1 VKPLF
6 VEEGLTVRKLRPLL
20 LFSLVLAAVLIPSSG
35 HAADPVLNAKVG
47 PGFSIAMTDSN
58 GVKITHIDA
67 GTYTINVQDLSAEHN
82 FDLFGPGSV
91 QMATDV
97 AGTGSTTW
105 TVTFTDGIYNYHC
118 DAHPG
123 QMKGAFAV
131 GTASLPPPPA
141 PKPKPKN
148 LSGKVGPGKT
158 ISLKTASGAAVKKLA
173 AGRYRLSVNDITKA
187 DNFHLVGPGANKK
200 TGVKFRGTA
209 TWTVVLQ
216 KGKTYTVRSDAT
228 TKLRK
233 TFKVS

>member
-6 VEEGLTVRKLRPLL
+6 VEEGLPVRKLRPLL
-20 LFSLVLAAVLIPSSG
+20 LFPLVLAAVLLPASG

-47 PGFSIAMTDSN
+47 PGFSISMNDAN
-58 GVKITHIDA
+58 GVKVTHIDP

-82 FDLFGPGSV
+82 FDLFGTGV

-97 AGTGSTTW
+97 AATGNTTW

-131 GTASLPPPPA
+131 GTASLPNP
-141 PKPKPKN
+141 PKPTKPKN

-173 AGRYRLSVNDITKA
+173 AGRYRLSVKDMTKA
-187 DNFHLVGPGANKK
+187 DNFHLIGPGANKK
-200 TGVKFRGTA
+200 TGVKFRGTT
-209 TWTVVLQ
+209 TWIVVLR
-216 KGKTYTVRSDAT
+216 KAKTYTVRSDAT

>member
-1 VKPLF
+1 VKPPF

-20 LFSLVLAAVLIPSSG
+20 LFPLVLAAVVLPGSG

-47 PGFSIAMTDSN
+47 PGFSISMNDGN
-58 GVKITHIDA
+58 GVKVTHIDP

-82 FDLFGPGSV
+82 FDLFGPGV

-97 AGTGSTTW
+97 AGVGNTTW

-123 QMKGAFAV
+123 QMKGSFAV
-131 GTASLPPPPA
+131 GTASLPPPPT
-141 PKPKPKN
+141 PKPKPKS

-173 AGRYRLSVNDITKA
+173 AGRYRLSVKDMTKA
-187 DNFHLVGPGANKK
+187 DNFHLIGAGANKK
-200 TGVKFRGTA
+200 TGIKFRGTV
-209 TWTVVLQ
+209 TWTVVLRA
-216 KGKTYTVRSDAT
+216 GKTYTVRSDAT
-228 TKLRK
+228 KKLLK

>member
-1 VKPLF
+1 VKPLI
-6 VEEGLTVRKLRPLL
+6 VEEGLTVRKLRPLM
-20 LFSLVLAAVLIPSSG
+20 LFPFVLAAVLLPGSG
-35 HAADPVLNAKVG
+35 HAADPVLMAKVG
-47 PGFSIAMTDSN
+47 PGFSISMNDSN
-58 GVKITHIDA
+58 GVKVTHIDA

-82 FDLFGPGSV
+82 FDLFGTGV

-97 AGTGSTTW
+97 AGVGNTTW

-123 QMKGAFAV
+123 QMKGSFAV
-131 GTASLPPPPA
+131 GTASLPPPPT

-173 AGRYRLSVNDITKA
+173 AGRYRLSVKDMTKA
-187 DNFHLVGPGANKK
+187 DNFHLIGPGANKK
-200 TGVKFRGTA
+200 TGIKFRGTV
-209 TWTVVLQ
+209 TWTVALRG
-216 KGKTYTVRSDAT
+216 GKTYSVRSDAT
-228 TKLRK
+228 KKLLK

>member
-20 LFSLVLAAVLIPSSG
+20 LFPLVLAAVVLPGSG

-47 PGFSIAMTDSN
+47 PGFSISMNDGN
-58 GVKITHIDA
+58 GVKVTHIDP

-82 FDLFGPGSV
+82 FDLFGPGV

-97 AGTGSTTW
+97 AGVGNTTW

-123 QMKGAFAV
+123 QMKGSFA
-131 GTASLPPPPA
+131 
-141 PKPKPKN
+141 
-148 LSGKVGPGKT
+148 VGPGKT

-173 AGRYRLSVNDITKA
+173 AGRYRLAVKDMTKA
-187 DNFHLVGPGANKK
+187 DNFHLIGAGANKK
-200 TGVKFRGTA
+200 TGVKFRGTV
-209 TWTVVLQ
+209 TWTVVLRA
-216 KGKTYTVRSDAT
+216 GKTYTVRSDAT
-228 TKLRK
+228 KKLLK

>member
-6 VEEGLTVRKLRPLL
+6 VEEGLPVRKFRLLL
-20 LFSLVLAAVLIPSSG
+20 LFPLVLAAALLPGSG

-47 PGFSIAMTDSN
+47 PGFSISMNDAN
-58 GVKITHIDA
+58 GVKVTHIDA
-67 GTYTINVQDLSAEHN
+67 GTYTINVQDLSSEHN
-82 FDLFGPGSV
+82 FDLFGPGV

-97 AGTGSTTW
+97 AATGNTTW

-123 QMKGAFAV
+123 QMKGSFAV

-173 AGRYRLSVNDITKA
+173 AGRYRLSVKDMTKA
-187 DNFHLVGPGANKK
+187 DNFHLIGPGANKK
-200 TGVKFRGTA
+200 TGVTFRGTT
-209 TWTVVLQ
+209 TWTVVLRA
-216 KGKTYTVRSDAT
+216 GKTYTVRSDAT
-228 TKLRK
+228 KKLRK

>member
-6 VEEGLTVRKLRPLL
+6 VEEGLPVRKLRPLL
-20 LFSLVLAAVLIPSSG
+20 LFPLVLAAVLLPASG

-47 PGFSIAMTDSN
+47 PGFSISMNDAN
-58 GVKITHIDA
+58 GVKVTHIDP

-82 FDLFGPGSV
+82 FDLFGTGV

-97 AGTGSTTW
+97 AATGNTTW

-131 GTASLPPPPA
+131 GTASLPTP
-141 PKPKPKN
+141 PKPTKPKN

-173 AGRYRLSVNDITKA
+173 AGRYRLSVKDMTKA
-187 DNFHLVGPGANKK
+187 DNFHLIGPGANKK
-200 TGVKFRGTA
+200 TGVKFRGTT
-209 TWTVVLQ
+209 TWTVVLR
-216 KGKTYTVRSDAT
+216 KAKTYTVRSDAT

>member
-6 VEEGLTVRKLRPLL
+6 VEEGLPVRKFRPLL
-20 LFSLVLAAVLIPSSG
+20 LFPLLLAAVLLPSSG
-35 HAADPVLNAKVG
+35 HAADPVLTAKVG
-47 PGFSIAMTDSN
+47 PGFSISMNDAN
-58 GVKITHIDA
+58 GVKVTHIDA

-82 FDLFGPGSV
+82 FDLFGPGV

-131 GTASLPPPPA
+131 GTASLPAPPKPA
-141 PKPKPKN
+141 PKPKK

-158 ISLKTASGAAVKKLA
+158 ISLKSASGATVKQLA
-173 AGRYRLSVNDITKA
+173 AGKYRLTVTDMTKA
-187 DNFHLVGPGANKK
+187 DNFHLIGPGANKK
-200 TGVKFRGTA
+200 TGVTFRGSA
-209 TWTVVLQ
+209 IWTVALR

-228 TKLRK
+228 AKLRK

>member
-1 VKPLF
+1 VKPPF

-20 LFSLVLAAVLIPSSG
+20 LFPLVLAAVVLPGSG

-47 PGFSIAMTDSN
+47 PGFSISMNDGN
-58 GVKITHIDA
+58 GVKVTHIDP

-82 FDLFGPGSV
+82 FDLFGPGV
-91 QMATDV
+91 QMATEV
-97 AGTGSTTW
+97 AGVGNTTW

-123 QMKGAFAV
+123 QMKGSFAV
-131 GTASLPPPPA
+131 GTASLPPPPV
-141 PKPKPKN
+141 PKPKPKS

-173 AGRYRLSVNDITKA
+173 SGRYRLAVKDMTKA
-187 DNFHLVGPGANKK
+187 DNFHLIGAGANKK
-200 TGVKFRGTA
+200 TGIKFRGTV
-209 TWTVVLQ
+209 TWTVVLRA
-216 KGKTYTVRSDAT
+216 GKTYTVRSDAT
-228 TKLRK
+228 KKLLK

>member
-1 VKPLF
+1 VKPLI

-20 LFSLVLAAVLIPSSG
+20 LFPLVLAAVVLPGSG

-47 PGFSIAMTDSN
+47 PGFSISMNDGN
-58 GVKITHIDA
+58 GVKVTHIDP

-82 FDLFGPGSV
+82 FDLFGPGD

-97 AGTGSTTW
+97 AGVVNTTW
-105 TVTFTDGIYNYHC
+105 TVTFTDGIYNFHC

-123 QMKGAFAV
+123 PMKGSFAV
-131 GTASLPPPPA
+131 GTASLPPPPS
-141 PKPKPKN
+141 PKPNPKS

-173 AGRYRLSVNDITKA
+173 SGRYRLAVKDMTKA
-187 DNFHLVGPGANKK
+187 DNFHLIGAGANKK
-200 TGVKFRGTA
+200 TGIKFRGTV
-209 TWTVVLQ
+209 TWTVVLRA
-216 KGKTYTVRSDAT
+216 GKTYTVRSDAT
-228 TKLRK
+228 KKLRK